1 MIKRR
6 RGMTITEMM
15 VVISINFVLFSIC
28 AGMASLLV
36 KIDRTCRSGMR
47 DSTAIERLRSRFLKD
62 VHGAASATIENDRS
76 ETKTAPSI
84 SGRSLAIVLFDRH
97 KMVYR
102 IDRRRLI
109 RSFEVDGKPR
119 EDAFA
124 FGSLVPVGFEC
135 SGEGRGIVSLKFEGN
150 GAVRVRI
157 DAAIGFDGRFND
169 EESEHDAKQ

>member
-1 MIKRR
+1 MIKPR
-6 RGMTITEMM
+6 RGMSITEMM
-15 VVISINFVLFSIC
+15 VVLSINFVLFSIC

-36 KIDRTCRSGMR
+36 KIDRACRSGMR
-47 DSTAIERLRSRFLKD
+47 DSTGIERLRTRFLKD
-62 VHGAASATIENDRS
+62 VHGAASATIDNDPRD
-76 ETKTAPSI
+76 TKTEPSKP
-84 SGRSLAIVLFDRH
+84 GRSLAIVLFDRH

-102 IDRRRLI
+102 IEGKRLI

-124 FGSLVPVGFEC
+124 FGSLVPIGFER

-169 EESEHDAKQ
+169 EESEHNAKQ

>member
-1 MIKRR
+1 MIKPR

-15 VVISINFVLFSIC
+15 VVMSINFILFSIC

-36 KIDRTCRSGMR
+36 KIDRACRSGMR
-47 DSTAIERLRSRFLKD
+47 DSTGIERLRTRFLKD
-62 VHGAASATIENDRS
+62 VHGAETATIDDDPIGPKS
-76 ETKTAPSI
+76 EPSKP
-84 SGRSLAIVLFDRH
+84 GRSLAIVLFDRH

-102 IDRRRLI
+102 IDGKRLI

-124 FGSLVPVGFEC
+124 FGSLVPVGFERT
-135 SGEGRGIVSLKFEGN
+135 GDGRGIVSLKFEGN
-150 GAVRVRI
+150 ASVHVRI